1 MLRIKWHCIQA
12 SFLLTIVATSIDCVH
27 YAYMQQDRILPV
39 HVHESTLQ
47 FTIRAWKNVLYRVL
61 VKIFHAYL
69 KILVY
74 FSFSITQTDLDYH
87 SVDADQILGKFL
99 LVVNGD
105 LTIITVKLVLL
116 LHNR

>member
-1 MLRIKWHCIQA
+1 
-12 SFLLTIVATSIDCVH
+12 
-27 YAYMQQDRILPV
+27 MQQDHVLPIRA
-39 HVHESTLQ
+39 HKSTLQ
-47 FTIRAWKNVLYRVL
+47 FAIRAWKNVLERVL
-61 VKIFHAYL
+61 VKRFHAHL
-69 KILVY
+69 KILVC

-99 LVVNGD
+99 LVASGD